1 SARAAHLPRVPAVGE
16 KGRHMAAKI
25 YRRLIGAVIVL
36 IAAGA
41 HPAAAATAA
50 AVRPRGAGP
59 ANPFADFGPLTG
71 TAITLD
77 VINTV
82 IVVYYLWR
90 IWSRREGQA
99 AG

>member
-1 SARAAHLPRVPAVGE
+1 
-16 KGRHMAAKI
+16 MAAKI
-25 YRRLIGAVIVL
+25 YRRLIGAVIFL
-36 IAAGA
+36 IAAGGQR
-41 HPAAAATAA
+41 TAA
-50 AVRPRGAGP
+50 APVRPRGAGP

-82 IVVYYLWR
+82 IVIYYVWR
-90 IWSRREGQA
+90 IWSRREERA

>member
-1 SARAAHLPRVPAVGE
+1 
-16 KGRHMAAKI
+16 
-25 YRRLIGAVIVL
+25 
-36 IAAGA
+36 
-41 HPAAAATAA
+41 
-50 AVRPRGAGP
+50 VRPRGAGP

-90 IWSRREGQA
+90 IWSRREERA

>member
-1 SARAAHLPRVPAVGE
+1 
-16 KGRHMAAKI
+16 MAAKI

-41 HPAAAATAA
+41 QPAAAAP
-50 AVRPRGAGP
+50 VRPRGAGP
-59 ANPFADFGPLTG
+59 ADPFADFGPLTG

-82 IVVYYLWR
+82 IVIYYIWR
-90 IWSRREGQA
+90 IWSRREERA

>member
-1 SARAAHLPRVPAVGE
+1 
-16 KGRHMAAKI
+16 MAAKI
-25 YRRLIGAVIVL
+25 YRRLIGAVVFL

-41 HPAAAATAA
+41 RGAAAAP
-50 AVRPRGAGP
+50 VRPRGAGP
-59 ANPFADFGPLTG
+59 ADPFADFGPLTG

-82 IVVYYLWR
+82 IVIYYIWR
-90 IWSRREGQA
+90 IWLRREERA